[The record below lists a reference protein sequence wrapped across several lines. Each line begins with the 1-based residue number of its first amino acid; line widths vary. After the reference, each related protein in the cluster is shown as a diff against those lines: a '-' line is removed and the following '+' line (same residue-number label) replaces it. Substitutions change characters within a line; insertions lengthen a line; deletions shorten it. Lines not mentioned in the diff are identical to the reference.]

1 MKKESKKE
9 EKKEAKKDAKKP
21 EKYNKV
27 RLLGEGAYGRAFLVT
42 TESTGEY
49 CVIKEI
55 DIHSM
60 SSEMQKETLKEAKI
74 MEGLSHPNIVTFREV
89 YKTKK
94 GTLCI
99 VMDYA
104 DGNVG

>member
-9 EKKEAKKDAKKP
+9 TKKETKKDAKKP
-21 EKYNKV
+21 ERYNKV
-27 RLLGEGAYGRAFLVT
+27 RLLGEGAYGRAYLVT
-42 TESTGEY
+42 AESTGEY

-55 DIHSM
+55 DIHM
-60 SSEMQKETLKEAKI
+60 MTPEMQQETLKEAKI
-74 MEGLSHPNIVTFREV
+74 MERLSHPNIVQFREV

-94 GTLCI
+94 GNLCI

-104 DGNVG
+104 DG